1 MLSLKLIR
9 EDPSLLETS
18 LKNRQHPTEPVAKLV
33 ELDKKWRVFKQE
45 ADKLKAERNAES
57 LKISEAKKAGKPIDA
72 IIKKTKELSDEITA
86 VDAKAEK
93 LEAQMSEILMN
104 VPNIPD
110 ASVKIGADETSNREL
125 RKWGTPKKSSKTAK
139 PHYEVADKKLIDFER
154 GAKLAGHRFVVLN
167 GLAARLERSLVNF
180 MLDLQIMNGYNE
192 VLPPFLVNTK
202 SMTGTGQLP
211 KFAEELYHCEADDLW
226 LIPTAEVPVTNLFA
240 GEILDEAQLP
250 MKFCAY
256 TPCFRREAGSYQ
268 KDIKGILR
276 QHQFDKVELVKFTA
290 PEQSFGELEKLTL
303 DAESVLKK
311 LELPYRV
318 IELCTGDMGFA
329 SAKTY
334 DLEVWLPSQD
344 KYREISS
351 CSNCTDFQSRRANI
365 RFRRGSGSTRGVRE
379 GSASV
384 QPNKLEFVHTLNG
397 SGIAVGRT
405 MIAIMENYQDEN
417 GFTVPKALRDYMRC
431 DRVDF

>member
-9 EDPSLLETS
+9 ENPSILEEA
-18 LKNRQHPTEPVAKLV
+18 LKNRQVSAEPVSSLV
-33 ELDKKWRVFKQE
+33 SLDKQWRTLKTE
-45 ADKLKAERNAES
+45 ADHLKAEKNSIS
-57 LKISEAKKAGKPIDA
+57 LQVSETKKKGGDISPLLQ
-72 IIKKTKELSDEITA
+72 KTKDLS
-86 VDAKAEK
+86 AKIDGLDFQAGS
-93 LEAQMSEILMN
+93 LETQMESILMT

-110 ASVKIGADETSNREL
+110 KSVPIGKSEEDNAEV
-125 RKWGTPKKSSKTAK
+125 RKWGEPEKTSKDTR
-139 PHYEVADKKLIDFER
+139 PHYEVAEKRLIDFER
-154 GAKLAGHRFVVLN
+154 GAKIAGHRFVFLK

-180 MLDLQIMNGYNE
+180 MLDLQVMNGYTE
-192 VLPPFLVNTK
+192 LLPPFLVNSK
-202 SMTGTGQLP
+202 AMTGTGQLP
-211 KFAEELYHCEADDLW
+211 KFAEELYKCAEDDLW
-226 LIPTAEVPVTNLFA
+226 LIPTAEVPLTNLFS

-276 QHQFDKVELVKFTA
+276 QHQFDKVELVKFSK
-290 PEQSFGELEKLTL
+290 PEDSFKELESLTR
-303 DAESVLKK
+303 DAESVLQK

-318 IELCTGDMGFA
+318 ISLCTADMGFA

-351 CSNCTDFQSRRANI
+351 CSNCTDFQARRANI
-365 RFRRGSGSTRGVRE
+365 RYRKGGK
-379 GSASV
+379 
-384 QPNKLEFVHTLNG
+384 PEFVHTLNG

-417 GFTVPKALRDYMRC
+417 GFTVPKALRDYMRE
-431 DRVDF
+431 DRVEF